1 MSHGLRNFGGGG
13 GGGEVLYINVKTG
26 KQGDVCVQGLK

>member
-1 MSHGLRNFGGGG
+1 MSHGLRNFGGG